1 MVHAAQAQH
10 AEQLASHTRA
20 YIELY
25 NIDIN
30 DIVDAGKQLD
40 QQAERMACLQ
50 TQLTQI
56 QLLHFL
62 LFATPFSLSCVLTM
76 LPCRH
81 LC

>member
-1 MVHAAQAQH
+1 MVQAAQAQH
-10 AEQLASHTRA
+10 AEQLASHTTA
-20 YIELY
+20 YSELY
-25 NIDIN
+25 S

-50 TQLTQI
+50 TQLTRV
-56 QLLHFL
+56 QLLHIL